1 MEGLECFVRIPYY
14 NVSEIYDSYIQ
25 RFFSVICITFTN
37 VIDITICVVYTI
49 KLTLGLLLNYLNV

>member
-14 NVSEIYDSYIQ
+14 NVSEIYESYIQ

-49 KLTLGLLLNYLNV
+49 KLTLALLLNYLNV